1 VTSDLD
7 LTNVPRFLAHLEPR
21 DAEAAALARALL
33 DAGHPVVE
41 FWGPEQMDVWRLK
54 IRSGEA
60 VVRFGIERGFSD
72 GVAVARDTES
82 IKYDDFIPAGLV
94 IFAWARALAVPFTMT
109 DLEPGKVPLL
119 PHGLWAIRWA
129 GAGHLGTVER
139 VYGAWW
145 GSHWMKTIP
154 GPRPRVDEAA
164 RRALIAEGLAAM
176 EAAVKSS

>member
-1 VTSDLD
+1 MTSDLD
-7 LTNVPRFLAHLEPR
+7 LTNLQRFLAHLEPR
-21 DAEAAALARALL
+21 DDEAAALARALL

-82 IKYDDFIPAGLV
+82 IAYDAFIPAGLV
-94 IFAWARALAVPFTMT
+94 IFAWARALAVSFTMT

-129 GAGHLGTVER
+129 GAGHLDTAER
-139 VYGAWW
+139 VYRAWW
-145 GSHWMKTIP
+145 DSHWMKTIP

-176 EAAVKSS
+176 EAAVNSS